1 MTDRT
6 RIAVLSDIHGN
17 LPALQAVL
25 ADVEAVG
32 VDLVVLNGD
41 LADGPFPVETLELL
55 QSLGERAVWV
65 RGNGDRWLVEAYD
78 GTFSP
83 TGAPTDRL
91 IEWAASTLDR
101 SHRDLLAAASLT
113 GSLELD
119 GLGAVGFCHASARDD
134 NEMVLVDSPIEQLR
148 RAYAGF
154 DEQTVVVG
162 HCHMPFDRLFDR
174 RRIVNAGS
182 VGMPY
187 GHTGASWALLGS
199 EVTLR
204 RTGYDTAEAS
214 RLMAATAMP
223 DVAEFIDENICSVP
237 SDSEALEVFGKIRDE
252 QQAGRATG

>member
-55 QSLGERAVWV
+55 HSLGERAVWI
-65 RGNGDRWLVEAYD
+65 RGNGDRWVAEAYD
-78 GTFSP
+78 GTFVP
-83 TGAPTDRL
+83 TGGPADRL
-91 IEWAASTLDR
+91 IEWTASILDR
-101 SHRDLLAAASLT
+101 PHRDLLAAAPMTVSLD
-113 GSLELD
+113 LD
-119 GLGAVGFCHASARDD
+119 GLGPVAFCHASARDD
-134 NEMVLVDSPIEQLR
+134 NEMVLVDSPIEHLR
-148 RAYAGF
+148 QAYAELP
-154 DEQTVVVG
+154 EQTVVVG

-214 RLMAATAMP
+214 RLMATSGMP
-223 DVAEFIDENICSVP
+223 DVGEFIDDNVCSAP
-237 SDSEALEVFGKIRDE
+237 SDLEALEVFGKIRDE
-252 QQAGRATG
+252 QQAGRAAG